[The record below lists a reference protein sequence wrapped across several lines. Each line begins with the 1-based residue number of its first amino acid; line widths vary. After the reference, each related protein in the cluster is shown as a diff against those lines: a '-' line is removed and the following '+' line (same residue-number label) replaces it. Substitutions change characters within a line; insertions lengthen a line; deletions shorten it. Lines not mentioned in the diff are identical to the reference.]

1 MRAST
6 LPFPVTWTLIHLAVL
21 GAALA
26 VFWLQWRVPAGT
38 LVLERAVVSGP
49 GVIATEVEL
58 PDDWRLRGSDAHQQ
72 DYDFSFELPAVPT
85 VPWAVLLPSVRMHAV
100 ASINGHLLGDPATL
114 VPPIPRSWHQPLLYT
129 VSPVLLVPGVNHLR
143 IRVAGANP
151 GTGFLD
157 RPQVATLA
165 TLAPVAAG
173 RHLVQQTLVQVII
186 GTMTAVAVLILLLW
200 LMRRRESVFGLYALG
215 MVLWAGHTLN
225 FVVQHPPVSQRLWE
239 TWAYLTLGAFTAVAT
254 CFLHRYLGLRRPG
267 VERAAFGVVLASLP
281 AFLLLPDTR
290 FVAFGDGLFNT
301 IIMGFGLYVLAM
313 FHVEAWRRRS
323 HELQILAS
331 AGTVV
336 VVFALHDT
344 LVGQAML
351 PWGSGYVLH
360 YSASVVL
367 LAFSALLVVRLA
379 RSMTAV
385 ERMNEEM
392 NRRVA
397 AVTLDLEEGH
407 RRVRELERV
416 QFLGAER
423 ERIARDMHDGVGGQL
438 ISLLARA
445 RGGRLTQAE
454 AQSALTG
461 AIEDLRLV
469 IDSLE
474 VAEGDLATALAKFRY
489 RLERRL
495 RGTGIAL
502 RWRPGDAVVVRRYG
516 PAEVLHLLRLLDEAA
531 SNVIAHAGAS
541 EIVISYRQ
549 AADRVEIGFTDN
561 GRGGVT
567 AYPGGNGIRN
577 MHRRAQLL
585 GAQLLIESD
594 VSGTRLA
601 LVIPPGPPGGP
612 AGELP

>member
-1 MRAST
+1 MRQFT
-6 LPFPVTWTLIHLAVL
+6 LPFPVMWTLIHLAVL
-21 GAALA
+21 GAASA
-26 VFWLQWRVPAGT
+26 AFWLQWRAPAGS
-38 LVLERAVVSGP
+38 LVLQRAVVSGP
-49 GVIATEVEL
+49 AAVGAEVAL
-58 PDDWRLRGSDAHQQ
+58 PDDWRLRGSDARRQ
-72 DYDFSFELPAVPT
+72 DYDFSFELPVVPT

-100 ASINGHLLGDPATL
+100 ASVNGHLLGDPATL
-114 VPPIPRSWHQPLLYT
+114 KAPIPRTWHRPLLFT
-129 VSPVLLVPGVNHLR
+129 ISPALLIPGENHLR
-143 IRVAGANP
+143 IQVAAANP

-173 RHLVQQTLVQVII
+173 RHLVQQTLVLVII

-239 TWAYLTLGAFTAVAT
+239 SWAYLTLGAFTAVAT
-254 CFLHRYLGLRRPG
+254 CFLHRYLGLTRPG
-267 VERAAFGVVLASLP
+267 VERAAFGVLLVSLP
-281 AFLLLPDTR
+281 FFLLLPDTR
-290 FVAFGDGLFNT
+290 FVAFGDGIFNSVV
-301 IIMGFGLYVLAM
+301 MAFGFYVLAT

-323 HELQILAS
+323 QELQILAA

-351 PWGSGYVLH
+351 PWASGYVLH

-392 NRRVA
+392 NRRVT
-397 AVTLDLEEGH
+397 AVTADLEEGH

-438 ISLLARA
+438 IALLARA
-445 RGGRLTQAE
+445 RGGRLSLAE
-454 AQSALTG
+454 SQSALTG

-474 VAEGDLATALAKFRY
+474 ITEGDLATALAKFRH

-502 RWRPGDAVVVRRYG
+502 RWQPGEAVSVPGYG

-531 SNVIAHAGAS
+531 SNVIVHAGAS
-541 EIVISYRQ
+541 EIVISYREE
-549 AADRVEIGFTDN
+549 AGRVEISFADN
-561 GRGGVT
+561 GRGG
-567 AYPGGNGIRN
+567 AAGHPGGNGMRN
-577 MHRRAQLL
+577 MQRRSQLL

-594 VSGTRLA
+594 AAGTRLL
-601 LVIPPGPPGGP
+601 LVITPGMDE
-612 AGELP
+612 AGAGNRR

>member
-1 MRAST
+1 VSAFT
-6 LPFPVTWTLIHLAVL
+6 LPFPVKWTLIHLAVL
-21 GAALA
+21 GAASG
-26 VFWLQWRVPAGT
+26 VFWLQWSAPSGA
-38 LVLERAVVSGP
+38 LVLGRAMVSGP
-49 GVIATEVEL
+49 AAVEAEAAL
-58 PDDWRLRGSDAHQQ
+58 PDDWRRRGSDARRQ
-72 DYDFSFELPAVPT
+72 DYDFRFDLPVVPDA
-85 VPWAVLLPSVRMHAV
+85 PWAVLLPSVRMHAV
-100 ASINGHLLGDPATL
+100 ASINGHPLADPATL
-114 VPPIPRSWHQPLLYT
+114 DVPIPRSWHRPLLFT
-129 VSPVLLVPGVNHLR
+129 IPPALLVPGENHLQ
-143 IRVAGANP
+143 IQVMAANP
-151 GTGFLD
+151 GTGFLA
-157 RPQVATLA
+157 RPEVASLE
-165 TLAPVAAG
+165 TLAPVAAR
-173 RHLVQQTLVQVII
+173 RHLLQQTLVLVII

-200 LMRRRESVFGLYALG
+200 LMRQRESVFGFYALG
-215 MVLWAGHTLN
+215 MMLWASHTLN
-225 FVVQHPPVSQRLWE
+225 FVVQHPPMSQRLWE

-254 CFLHRYLGLRRPG
+254 CFLHRYLGLQRPG
-267 VERAAFGVVLASLP
+267 IERAAFGVLLASLP
-281 AFLLLPDTR
+281 FFLLLPDPR
-290 FVAFGDGLFNT
+290 FVAFGDGIFNT
-301 IIMGFGLYVLAM
+301 VVMGIGFYVLAT
-313 FHVEAWRRRS
+313 FHLEAWRRRS
-323 HELQILAS
+323 QELQILAA

-344 LVGQAML
+344 LVGQAVL

-367 LAFSALLVVRLA
+367 LSFTALLVVRLA

-397 AVTLDLEEGH
+397 EVTADLEEGY

-438 ISLLARA
+438 IALLTRA
-445 RGGRLTQAE
+445 RGGRLTAAE
-454 AQSALTG
+454 SQSALTA

-474 VAEGDLATALAKFRY
+474 ITEGDLATALAKFRH

-502 RWRPGDAVVVRRYG
+502 RWQPGEAVSVRGYG

-541 EIVISYRQ
+541 EIVISYSQ
-549 AADRVEIGFTDN
+549 APGRVEIRFADN
-561 GRGGVT
+561 GRGGV
-567 AYPGGNGIRN
+567 AAHPGGNGVRN

-585 GAQLLIESD
+585 GAELQVESD
-594 VSGTRLA
+594 AAGTRLV
-601 LVIPPGPPGGP
+601 LVILRQEVVP
-612 AGELP
+612 LDV